1 MITKTDSMPL
11 KQIEKCCSFM
21 GRISHSIVMKVQE
34 VYNSKERVYLVS
46 PSLKNSHKP
55 LSELES
61 VLNESQITRILE
73 KLLQMCVKLHRDGI
87 AVANLHPNNIFVDE
101 ENLDD
106 VLVTDV
112 GFAYMPGMVSETAIQ
127 TSF

>member
-1 MITKTDSMPL
+1 
-11 KQIEKCCSFM
+11 M
-21 GRISHSIVMKVQE
+21 GKISHSIVVRVQE
-34 VYNSKERVYLVS
+34 IYNSDERVYLVS

-55 LSELES
+55 LSEIES
-61 VLNESQITRILE
+61 VLDESQITRIIE
-73 KLLQMCVKLHRDGI
+73 KLLQMCIKLHGDGI

-112 GFAYMPGMVSETAIQ
+112 GFAYMPGMV
-127 TSF
+127 